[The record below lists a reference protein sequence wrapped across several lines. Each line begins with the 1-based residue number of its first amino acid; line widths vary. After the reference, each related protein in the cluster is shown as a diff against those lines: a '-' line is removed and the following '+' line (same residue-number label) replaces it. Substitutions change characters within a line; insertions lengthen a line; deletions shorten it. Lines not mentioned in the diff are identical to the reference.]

1 MSTFRQSNRLRE
13 EQELVKF
20 ASFWHCY
27 GGPAPSDIFVN
38 FGVTADLFFRRLR
51 HILEWRSGAD
61 LGISFSLHSALLE
74 HADMKCAALYPG

>member
-1 MSTFRQSNRLRE
+1 MSKFRHVNRLQE

-20 ASFWHCY
+20 ASIWHRY

-38 FGVTADLFFRRLR
+38 FGVTADLFFRRLQ
-51 HILEWRSGAD
+51 HVLEWRSSVD
-61 LGISFSLHSALLE
+61 LGISISLHNALLE